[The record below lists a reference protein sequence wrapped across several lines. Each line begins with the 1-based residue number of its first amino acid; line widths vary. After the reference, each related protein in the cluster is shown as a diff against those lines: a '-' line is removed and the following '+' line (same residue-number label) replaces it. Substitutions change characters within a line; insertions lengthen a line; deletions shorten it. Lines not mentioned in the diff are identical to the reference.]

1 ETSRRLILMALTGA
15 LGYNGARQICT
26 TQGGWAAGAVMEQR
40 VILSR
45 ADVARLRAILA
56 EQMRFATHDQEH
68 LLDLREEIELATVVE
83 PEKVPDDVV
92 TMESTVHVVDLE
104 TGDCNEYTLVSP
116 AHANISARRV
126 SVTAPLGTALL
137 GYREGDQVV
146 WSMPGGVRH
155 LR

>member
-1 ETSRRLILMALTGA
+1 
-15 LGYNGARQICT
+15 
-26 TQGGWAAGAVMEQR
+26 MEQK

-56 EQMRFATHDQEH
+56 EQMRSATHDQEH

-83 PEKVPDDVV
+83 PEKVPDNVV
-92 TMESTVHVVDLE
+92 TMDSIVHVVDVE
-104 TGDCNEYTLVSP
+104 RGDSNEYTLVSP
-116 AHANISARRV
+116 AQANIGARRV

-137 GYREGDQVV
+137 GYREGDLVI

-155 LR
+155 LRIQKVVQPHHRGPLVPEPPTRTPIAA

>member
-1 ETSRRLILMALTGA
+1 
-15 LGYNGARQICT
+15 
-26 TQGGWAAGAVMEQR
+26 MEQK

-56 EQMRFATHDQEH
+56 DQMRTATHDQEH

-83 PEKVPDDVV
+83 PEKVPADVV
-92 TMESTVHVVDLE
+92 TMESTVDVVDLE
-104 TGDCNEYTLVSP
+104 TGDSNEYKLVSP
-116 AHANISARRV
+116 ARANIGARRV

-137 GYREGDQVV
+137 GYREGDHVI

-155 LR
+155 LRIQRVVQPHRNGPLVPEPPTRTPIAA